1 MSLGIVL
8 RLGVENYWFLL
19 VLLGG
24 VDSYSMSIL
33 IFEFYPKQLI
43 KYQSNGI
50 CMITIRL
57 KVNL

>member
-1 MSLGIVL
+1 MSLGVVL

-43 KYQSNGI
+43 NYWGNGMYDKNKSI
-50 CMITIRL
+50 S
-57 KVNL
+57 